1 MNKEQK
7 TSAEMQTQE
16 EFDRS
21 ICMSFFGNY
30 RTSVKRIENRYGID
44 MAYKVQSAI
53 IDYGLYGIRPTDE
66 DVLIFVS
73 ETVFDVIDKSQE
85 KRARSFSGEDLEMSK
100 KIIQSHLDRP
110 DLPT

>member
-30 RTSVKRIENRYGID
+30 RTSVKRIENRYGIRD
-44 MAYKVQSAI
+44 
-53 IDYGLYGIRPTDE
+53 GLTYVRVYYYIWIGYCSSNTFI
-66 DVLIFVS
+66 
-73 ETVFDVIDKSQE
+73 
-85 KRARSFSGEDLEMSK
+85 
-100 KIIQSHLDRP
+100 
-110 DLPT
+110 